1 MLLLRS
7 QRWKGFWTHWTP
19 VGILSGVP
27 ASVNSQQAFG
37 DEAFPALF
45 ARVRPLP
52 RVVPHMKPELS
63 AGEECFA
70 ALGAQV
76 VLLPSVHPHV
86 PCQVL
91 VGGLTTD
98 VTLIPALSCV
108 GARVHVEQGG
118 GPEPLAAVGAE
129 ERRLTR
135 VDPIVDDQGRFGQ
148 VPFVALVAL
157 IWRTLAV
164 GGCYI

>member
-1 MLLLRS
+1 MLLLCS
-7 QRWKGFWTHWTP
+7 QRGKGLRTHWTP
-19 VGILSGVP
+19 VGILPGVP

-45 ARVRPLP
+45 ALVRPLP
-52 RVVPHMKPELS
+52 RVVPHVKPQLS
-63 AGEECFA
+63 AGEERLA

-76 VLLPSVHPHV
+76 VLLPSVHAHV

-91 VGGLTTD
+91 VGGLATN
-98 VTLIPALSCV
+98 VTLIAALSCV
-108 GARVHVEQGG
+108 GACVHVEEGG

-129 ERRLTR
+129 ERCLAR

-148 VPFVALVAL
+148 VPFVTLVAL